1 MSYWPRYASAER
13 CSRAVKRE
21 ELPGETWGLFD
32 VVIRYTSDTYNEAR
46 HKLPLALN
54 FSDLQTE
61 EEDERPAYL
70 KRKGRGTN
78 RQLTTSSESEDEGPF
93 EKQPR
98 TSQVQSKT
106 PKGQLLPPAPVIT
119 PPELNLRQ
127 SSVVTPQTSCSP
139 VRVQSQ
145 DSQRIL
151 QQPMCDRKC

>member
-1 MSYWPRYASAER
+1 MSYWPPYASAER

-54 FSDLQTE
+54 ISDLQTE

-78 RQLTTSSESEDEGPF
+78 RQLTTSSESEDDGPF

-98 TSQVQSKT
+98 TSQVQST
-106 PKGQLLPPAPVIT
+106 CASHYSSRIEPQTVQCCYSSDLMQSSEGSIT
-119 PPELNLRQ
+119 RQ
-127 SSVVTPQTSCSP
+127 SENSAAADV
-139 VRVQSQ
+139 
-145 DSQRIL
+145 
-151 QQPMCDRKC
+151 